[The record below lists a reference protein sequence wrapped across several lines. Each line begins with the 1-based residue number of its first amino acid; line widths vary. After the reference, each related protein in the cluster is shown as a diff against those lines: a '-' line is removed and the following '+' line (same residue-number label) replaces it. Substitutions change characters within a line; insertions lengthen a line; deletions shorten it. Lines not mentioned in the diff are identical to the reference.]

1 MLSGKY
7 KSNQEAKFDFMAPEE
22 APNAHSLS
30 PEKRELYQNA
40 LKAKFMFISN
50 RMGIDLVDFAHEEDR
65 DRDSV
70 RIALLKYN
78 PLFT

>member
-40 LKAKFMFISN
+40 LKAKFMFI
-50 RMGIDLVDFAHEEDR
+50 
-65 DRDSV
+65 
-70 RIALLKYN
+70 
-78 PLFT
+78 